1 MGDSIMHRIIWF
13 KVGDTRLHLLKL
25 AGAFLIVTFALKVM
39 EGAYQI
45 FLTMEKI
52 KAAEVNPALIPQFFG
67 WAMGATPYP
76 SNPSQFMLQDLIGV
90 MMGPTATFMFW
101 LGLLVVSLMVYQYG
115 KIMFPVEEYA
125 EQLPAHHRRAIVE
138 AVRAHHA
145 RLAREREGAQKKAR
159 R

>member
-1 MGDSIMHRIIWF
+1 MRRIIWF

-25 AGAFLIVTFALKVM
+25 AGAFLIVTFSLKVM

-52 KAAEVNPALIPQFFG
+52 RAAEVNPALIPQFFG
-67 WAMGATPYP
+67 WTMGATPYP
-76 SNPSQFMLQDLIGV
+76 SNPAGFMLQDLIGIL
-90 MMGPTATFMFW
+90 MNPTANFMFW
-101 LGLLVVSLMVYQYG
+101 LGLLVVSLMVYQAG
-115 KIMFPVEEYA
+115 KFMFPVEEYT
-125 EQLPAHHRRAIVE
+125 EPLPEHHRQALVD

-145 RLAREREGAQKKAR
+145 KLAREREASSRKHR